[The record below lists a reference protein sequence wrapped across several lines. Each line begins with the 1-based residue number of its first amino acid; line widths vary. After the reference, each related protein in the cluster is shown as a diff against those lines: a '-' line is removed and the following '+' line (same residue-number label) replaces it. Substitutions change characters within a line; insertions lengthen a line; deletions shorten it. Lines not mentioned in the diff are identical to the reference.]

1 MVQQKHVWGI
11 YGKKA
16 KGTESLKKI
25 FWKKFLSRRFQELAT
40 FLVFFVARECVG
52 VWVVDTGQTHL
63 VSQAPLETNE
73 KRFFGWKGEGEEGRL
88 KRFLLFSKGVKLFA
102 FPPHIC

>member
-1 MVQQKHVWGI
+1 MEKLQWCSRNMCKELAGKRQKGQKAVKMVFF
-11 YGKKA
+11 
-16 KGTESLKKI
+16 E
-25 FWKKFLSRRFQELAT
+25 KFLSRRFQELAT

-88 KRFLLFSKGVKLFA
+88 KRVLLFSNG
-102 FPPHIC
+102 